1 MSPSERCYM
10 DFVLCYLLIINALG
24 FLLMHI
30 DKQKAIKNQWR
41 IPEKVLLGTALFGGS
56 IGCIAGM
63 KLFHHKTKHIAFWL
77 GLPVILCLQI
87 VVGIILYMK
96 F

>member
-1 MSPSERCYM
+1 M
-10 DFVLCYLLIINALG
+10 DIVFYYLLIINALG
-24 FLLMHI
+24 LLLMHI
-30 DKQKAIKNQWR
+30 DKQKAMKNKWR
-41 IPEKVLLGTALFGGS
+41 IPERVLLGTAILGGS

-63 KLFHHKTKHIAFWL
+63 QVFRHKTKHLAFWL

-87 VVGIILYMK
+87 VIGIILYTK